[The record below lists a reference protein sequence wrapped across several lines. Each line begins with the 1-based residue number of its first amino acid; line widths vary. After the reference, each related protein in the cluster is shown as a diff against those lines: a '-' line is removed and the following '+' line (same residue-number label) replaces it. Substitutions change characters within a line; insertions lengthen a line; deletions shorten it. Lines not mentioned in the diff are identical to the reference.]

1 MKLEGSR
8 ILLTGATGGI
18 GHSLALELSR
28 RGAHLALLA
37 RDERRVDSIAYEAR
51 TNGIQAV
58 PIRFDLARC
67 DSYADIARETTAAL
81 GGLDALVNNAGVSDF
96 GAFANQRPEAIA
108 RLLAVNINAPLLL
121 TRAVLPHFL
130 QQHSGKI
137 VNIGSILGSVAFP
150 HFAAYSASKYALRGF
165 SEALRRE
172 LHGSGVHVS
181 YIAPRTTA
189 TALNGP
195 AARALMMETG
205 AAVDS
210 PETVAEL
217 IADAM
222 ERDRREVFI
231 GRPESVFVRLN
242 ALFPRLVDR
251 ALMRQK
257 RIAERLL
264 STSQ

>member
-121 TRAVLPHFL
+121 TRA
-130 QQHSGKI
+130 
-137 VNIGSILGSVAFP
+137 
-150 HFAAYSASKYALRGF
+150 
-165 SEALRRE
+165 
-172 LHGSGVHVS
+172 
-181 YIAPRTTA
+181 AP
-189 TALNGP
+189 
-195 AARALMMETG
+195 ARALESS
-205 AAVDS
+205 AA
-210 PETVAEL
+210 
-217 IADAM
+217 
-222 ERDRREVFI
+222 RRTC
-231 GRPESVFVRLN
+231 RSR
-242 ALFPRLVDR
+242 R
-251 ALMRQK
+251 
-257 RIAERLL
+257 
-264 STSQ
+264 STSS